1 MIVLKVTDKKLVF
14 AKNANVL
21 VFSGKSCSR
30 CSLGGFL
37 ATFFTHKT
45 KRELQSNFY
54 LKQDNSTLLSEDTFS
69 HICKF
74 DTPSI

>member
-1 MIVLKVTDKKLVF
+1 MIVLKVTDKKLMF

-21 VFSGKSCSR
+21 VFPSKSCSR

-45 KRELQSNFY
+45 KREFLQSNFY
-54 LKQDNSTLLSEDTFS
+54 IKQDNSTLLSEDTFIPANS
-69 HICKF
+69 
-74 DTPSI
+74 